1 MPEATP
7 RPSPRKYAGPLVII
21 AAFATGAALTWAVTR
36 PPAPVDPADTATVE
50 APRAPPAPVLAA
62 PPLGRG
68 QLLAA
73 ARAAT
78 AAYAAGQPAPA
89 GQTDL
94 VGRRFEVRIP
104 FGCSGPQA
112 EPAGAQAWWNYDSA
126 RQTLTLAAR
135 PVDWTAAPPVPLV
148 TGADVEAVEGF
159 WLPRPWTDA
168 ETCPPRAA
176 GPLAA
181 PARLVP
187 PTPQTL
193 GVASVF
199 RAAGS
204 RVLRRGA
211 RPYQVVRKVSPDDLA
226 AVGEFH
232 LVLSGRVAAIR
243 DGQPVACRAE
253 TSDQRP
259 VCLIAVEFDRVA
271 FEDAA
276 GDALAEWRS

>member
-1 MPEATP
+1 MPDATP
-7 RPSPRKYAGPLVII
+7 RTSPRRFTVPLVIA
-21 AAFATGAALTWAVTR
+21 AAFAAGALLTWATVR
-36 PPAPVDPADTATVE
+36 SPAPEPAAQ
-50 APRAPPAPVLAA
+50 PSRLAPPPPLPQAV
-62 PPLGRG
+62 PPLGRAD
-68 QLLAA
+68 LIAA
-73 ARAAT
+73 ARTAT
-78 AAYAAGQPAPA
+78 AAYAAGAPA
-89 GQTDL
+89 DQAAL

-126 RQTLTLAAR
+126 KQTLTLAAR
-135 PVDWTAAPPVPLV
+135 PVDWTAASPVPV
-148 TGADVEAVEGF
+148 VAGADVEAVEGF

-168 ETCPPRAA
+168 ETCPPRPA

-199 RAAGS
+199 RAGGS

-211 RPYQVVRKVSPDDLA
+211 RPYEVVRKVSPQDLA
-226 AVGEFH
+226 AVREFH
-232 LVLSGRVAAIR
+232 LVLSGRVAAIG

-253 TSDQRP
+253 TADQRP
-259 VCLIAVEFDRVA
+259 VCLVAVEFDRVA

-276 GDALAEWRS
+276 GDTLTEWRN